1 MALSCGIIGLPTV
14 GKTTFFNLLT
24 NLNMETSAFYSG
36 KTSTNINTATVPD
49 ERVDYLTNM
58 FHPKKT
64 TYAQIEIIDVPGL
77 VKGASQGQGTGNEF
91 LGAVQDTDALVH
103 ILRAFKNPQVLHV
116 DDTIDIIRD
125 LETVNMEL
133 LFADLQLIET
143 RLARINSGKKKKM
156 ENPLEET
163 VLLQIQEAL
172 ENEQPINTIDFSSE
186 EREAIKH
193 MTFLTDK
200 PMLLVVNL
208 DEDQFKKGIY
218 PQKEALQAY
227 GEEHQMIVLE
237 ICAQVEA
244 EISQLDGED
253 KLLFM
258 EDLGVTKGGI
268 HRLAQAIYELLGLIS
283 FLTTGEDE
291 VKAWTISKDLPAK
304 KAAGKIHSDIE
315 RGFIR
320 AEVVAYDDL
329 KKAGSM
335 AKARELG
342 LFRLEGKEYLVADGD
357 IINFRFNV

>member
-1 MALSCGIIGLPTV
+1 MALSCGIVGLPTV

-24 NLNMETSAFYSG
+24 NANVETSAFYSG
-36 KTSTNINTATVPD
+36 KTSTNMGTALVPD
-49 ERVDYLTNM
+49 ERVDFLSRM

-64 TYAQIEIIDVPGL
+64 TYAQIEVIDVPGL
-77 VKGASQGQGTGNEF
+77 VKGSSQGQGTGNEF
-91 LGAVQDTDALVH
+91 LSAVRDTDALVH
-103 ILRAFKNPQVLHV
+103 IVRAFENKQVLHV
-116 DDTIDIIRD
+116 DNSLDIMRD

-133 LFADLQLIET
+133 LFSDLQLIET

-163 VLLQIQEAL
+163 VLLKIQEVL
-172 ENEQPINTIDFSSE
+172 ENEQPVSTISFSQE

-193 MTFLTDK
+193 ITFLTDK
-200 PMLLVVNL
+200 PMLIVVNL
-208 DEDQFKKGIY
+208 DEKQFSANSY
-218 PQKEALQAY
+218 PQKEAVHAF
-227 GEEHQMIVLE
+227 GKDHQMKVME

-244 EISQLDGED
+244 EISQLEPED
-253 KLLFM
+253 KQLFM
-258 EDLGVTKGGI
+258 EDLGIKEAGI
-268 HRLAQAIYELLGLIS
+268 DRLAKAIYDLLGLIS
-283 FLTTGEDE
+283 FLTAGEDE
-291 VKAWTISKDLPAK
+291 VKAWTIKKGLPAK

-320 AEVVAYDDL
+320 AEVVAYQDL

-342 LFRLEGKEYLVADGD
+342 LFRLEGKDYPVQDGD